1 MANLKGGH
9 NTGKSPS
16 NKETH
21 QKGEARRQQ
30 DQTINPQWKAYK
42 KKGKLS
48 MDAWKKQGMPT
59 KDK

>member
-1 MANLKGGH
+1 MPSKQDKGKGKAKDIKGGH

-30 DQTINPQWKAYK
+30 DQDII
-42 KKGKLS
+42 LS
-48 MDAWKKQGMPT
+48 SDDHLK
-59 KDK
+59 